1 MNQYLMRKAL
11 IAMMALCAVLNG
23 CGSREHGHDHGHEHE
38 HEAHEHA
45 HTHGHIEITPER
57 QELLGIRV
65 EAVSEGPFSEVIR
78 TSGQIVSSAGD
89 EMTVVAKSEGI
100 VSLGSLGEGSPVA
113 KGARIATIS
122 TRGVGSGD
130 KLAKAGI
137 TLETARKEYERDRQ
151 LRENNIVSESHLDQS
166 RMAYEHARVEYE
178 ALAADGTADGAVVV
192 ASPLS
197 GFVKS
202 LIVRNGDYVEAGTP
216 IATVSSNRRLRLRAD
231 VSEKYYGR
239 IAQVRDADFVTSYG
253 DKAYSLSELGGRLVS
268 YGRASDGDFYIPVL
282 FDFDNRGDFVPGSYV
297 DVYLKTSASRNCI
310 SVPLA
315 AVVEDQGVHYV
326 FVRGED
332 DDDCFEKREVSLGQ
346 SDGSRVPILR
356 GLRAGELVVVA
367 GAVHVKL
374 AGVTSVPAGH
384 THSH

>member
-1 MNQYLMRKAL
+1 MKKAFFAL
-11 IAMMALCAVLNG
+11 MALCAVLYG
-23 CGSREHGHDHGHEHE
+23 CGPHNHAHEHE
-38 HEAHEHA
+38 HEHEHE
-45 HTHGHIEITPER
+45 HSHEDGRIEMSPAR
-57 QELLGIRV
+57 QVQLGV
-65 EAVSEGPFSEVIR
+65 LVDTVSAGPFSEVIR

-100 VSLGSLGEGSPVA
+100 VSLGNLGEGSPVS
-113 KGARIATIS
+113 KGARIGTIS
-122 TRGVGSGD
+122 TRSVGSGD
-130 KLAKAGI
+130 KLAKARI
-137 TLETARKEYERDRQ
+137 TLETAKKEYERDLQ

-166 RMAYEHARVEYE
+166 RLAYEHARVEYE
-178 ALAADGTADGAVVV
+178 ALVADGTASGAVVV

-202 LIVRNGDYVEAGTP
+202 LTVRSGDYVEAGTP

-239 IAQVRDADFVTSYG
+239 IAQVRDADFVTSYS
-253 DKAYSLSELGGRLVS
+253 DKAYSLGELGGRLVS
-268 YGRASDGDFYIPVL
+268 YGRASDGDFYIPVI
-282 FDFDNRGDFVPGSYV
+282 FEFDNKGEFVPGSYV

-310 SVPLA
+310 SVPLS

-326 FVRGED
+326 FVREED
-332 DDDCFEKREVSLGQ
+332 DDDCFEKREVTLGQ
-346 SDGSRVPILR
+346 SDGSRVPVVA
-356 GLRAGELVVVA
+356 GLQEGELVVVA

>member
-1 MNQYLMRKAL
+1 MRKAL
-11 IAMMALCAVLNG
+11 FPILAFCAVLTG
-23 CGSREHGHDHGHEHE
+23 CGPHEQGFEHESEHRHEHSHDH
-38 HEAHEHA
+38 
-45 HTHGHIEITPER
+45 IEVSPER
-57 QELLGIRV
+57 QEKLGIRV
-65 EAVSEGPFSEVIR
+65 ETVSEAPFSEVIR
-78 TSGQIVSSAGD
+78 TSGQIVSSVGD

-113 KGARIATIS
+113 KGARIATLS

-130 KLAKAGI
+130 KIAKARI

-166 RMAYEHARVEYE
+166 RLAYEHARVEYE
-178 ALAADGTADGAVVV
+178 ALAADGTAGDAVII

-197 GFVKS
+197 GFVKN
-202 LIVRNGDYVEAGTP
+202 LIVGNGDYVEAGAP

-231 VSEKYYGR
+231 VSEKYYHL
-239 IAQVRDADFVTSYG
+239 IPQIRDAEFTTSYG
-253 DKAYSLSELGGRLVS
+253 DKAYRLSDLGGRLVS
-268 YGRASDGDFYIPVL
+268 YGRASDGDFYIPVI
-282 FDFDNRGDFVPGSYV
+282 FDFDNRGDIVPGSYV
-297 DVYLKTSASRNCI
+297 DVYLRTAVSQNCI

-326 FVRGED
+326 FVREED
-332 DDDCFEKREVSLGQ
+332 DNDCFEKREVSLGQ
-346 SDGSRVPILR
+346 SDGSRVPILE
-356 GLRAGELVVVA
+356 GLRNGESVVVS